1 MNKKD
6 LDPTISPAHAFGVQF
21 RRSRET
27 KGLTQAQLG
36 DLLGVTGT
44 YVGCFERASRMPHID
59 TVNRADE
66 VLETGGTLALMY
78 WNIRHTALREGFPE
92 FVEHEATAIE
102 LRLFE
107 TGIIPGLL
115 QTPEYVQ
122 AELARA
128 VSCGNVSTEQAA
140 ERASVRL
147 ARQSLITRQPAPV
160 LHVVMDE
167 SAIRWQLGGPEVMV
181 PQLRYIEELA
191 ELPRVIIQ
199 VAPFT
204 LGACRPFHSC
214 LTLLTLPDH
223 TRVGYVES
231 MKRGYVERDLST
243 VQEWS
248 RDYDRLQVDA
258 PSVADSVAMIRT
270 VREELER

>member
-21 RRSRET
+21 RRSREA

-78 WNIRHTALREGFPE
+78 WNFRYTALREGFPE
-92 FVEHEATAIE
+92 FVEHEAVAIE

-107 TGIIPGLL
+107 TGIIPGLF

-122 AELARA
+122 TELARA
-128 VSCGNVSTEQAA
+128 VSRGNISTEQAA
-140 ERASVRL
+140 ERAAVRL
-147 ARQSLITRQPAPV
+147 ARQSLITRQSPPV

-181 PQLRYIEELA
+181 PQLRYLEELA
-191 ELPRVIIQ
+191 ELPRVTIQ
-199 VAPFT
+199 VVPFT
-204 LGACRPFHSC
+204 LGAHRLFRSC
-214 LTLLTLPDH
+214 VTLLTLPDH

-231 MKRGYVERDLST
+231 MKQGYVERDLAT